1 MGLAPSSQITEKER
15 GRERERER
23 RERERETESKVDA
36 ADTWKEEDEEEARM
50 WLLA

>member
-15 GRERERER
+15 GRERERETK
-23 RERERETESKVDA
+23 TESKVDA

>member
-23 RERERETESKVDA
+23 ERETKTESKVDA
-36 ADTWKEEDEEEARM
+36 ADTWKEEDEEKARM